1 MKITKRQLR
10 QIVKESFLTEGSSAT
25 YYGSG
30 GDDEVEVRISVRYS
44 DDGSAAID
52 WDVKKEKWNSEYR
65 EMETVTVHEGED
77 NDDLKLSNLDAL
89 YEKIDDDAMEQAIYR
104 AMDSFKEGEYY

>member
-10 QIVKESFLTEGSSAT
+10 KIIKESLLTEGDRAT

-30 GDDEVEVRISVRYS
+30 GDDEFEVRISVKYS

-52 WDVKKEKWNSEYR
+52 WDVKKEKWDSEYN
-65 EMETVTVHEGED
+65 EMKTVTVHAGED
-77 NDDLKLSNLDAL
+77 NNDLKLSNLDDL
-89 YEKIDDDAMEQAIYR
+89 FEKVDDEAMEQAIYR
-104 AMDSFKEGEYY
+104 AMEEFKEGEYY